1 MYSAPKVDQGY
12 RHWQNVNLIFHKP
25 AQKKVKEGSSGD
37 CRGPAVDPFLA
48 KP

>member
-1 MYSAPKVDQGY
+1 MYSLPKLNQGY

-25 AQKKVKEGSSGD
+25 AQKEVKQWSSGD
-37 CRGPAVDPFLA
+37 CRGPAVDPCFA